1 MSKIP
6 KAHFVLGFEEVII
19 FFHEADLGFVVES
32 SVLLLAPA
40 AAAAAA
46 AATTGLSFFSFPLLV
61 GQKCKVRVGGC

>member
-19 FFHEADLGFVVES
+19 CFYEVDLGFVVES

-40 AAAAAA
+40 AAAAD
-46 AATTGLSFFSFPLLV
+46 ATTGLSFFSFLLLV
-61 GQKCKVRVGGC
+61 GEKCKVRVGGC

>member
-19 FFHEADLGFVVES
+19 CFHEADLGFVVES
-32 SVLLLAPA
+32 SVLLFAPA
-40 AAAAAA
+40 AAAAA
-46 AATTGLSFFSFPLLV
+46 TSGLSFFSFLLLV

>member
-19 FFHEADLGFVVES
+19 CFHEADLGFVVES
-32 SVLLLAPA
+32 LVLLLAP

-46 AATTGLSFFSFPLLV
+46 AATTGLSFFSFLLLV
-61 GQKCKVRVGGC
+61 GEKCKVRVGGC

>member
-19 FFHEADLGFVVES
+19 CFHEADLGFVGES

-40 AAAAAA
+40 AAA
-46 AATTGLSFFSFPLLV
+46 TTGLSFFSFLF
-61 GQKCKVRVGGC
+61 CWERNAR